1 MSDKME
7 RFVEFY
13 SLSGNATQAAIN
25 AGYSEKTAKQQGY
38 KLKHQLQDQIEEQ
51 VKKVLVQKI
60 PAALNWVSDLAE
72 SAQSE
77 AVRLGAIKD
86 ILDRAGMKPVDRVE
100 QTNIEKLSTEELE
113 RELSSLL
120 KH

>member
-1 MSDKME
+1 MDKLWIW
-7 RFVEFY
+7 VK
-13 SLSGNATQAAIN
+13 SLFATRYKITVSFN
-25 AGYSEKTAKQQGY
+25 SEYGDNDDRTY
-38 KLKHQLQDQIEEQ
+38 IT
-51 VKKVLVQKI
+51 KKVLIQKI

-86 ILDRAGMKPVDRVE
+86 ILDRAGMKPVEKVE
-100 QTNIEKLSTEELE
+100 QTNIEKLSTKELE